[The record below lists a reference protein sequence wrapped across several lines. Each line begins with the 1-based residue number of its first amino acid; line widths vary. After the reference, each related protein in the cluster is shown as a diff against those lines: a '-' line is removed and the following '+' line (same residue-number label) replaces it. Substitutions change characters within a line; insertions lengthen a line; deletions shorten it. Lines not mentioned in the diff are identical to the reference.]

1 MRRFIL
7 TTAVILAGGP
17 AMASSIEMVGSVPVS
32 NSPSIVVMACGDCP
46 IEAEKEKPSYIVPTL
61 GPVEQKAEIIEL
73 DGEKKLFRTE
83 AWMGGSPVVFVS
95 KADGWATDGTMVTA
109 SATTGTPG
117 LSDGIDLEATTAAV
131 VTNADVA
138 PASAAMSSGAQAS
151 GKTLDLSGFELRLN

>member
-7 TTAVILAGGP
+7 TTAVMLASGP
-17 AMASSIEMVGSVPVS
+17 AMASSVEVVGSVPVS
-32 NSPSIVVMACGDCP
+32 NSPSIVVMSCGECP
-46 IEAEKEKPSYIVPTL
+46 IEAEKEKPSYVVPTL
-61 GPVEQKAEIIEL
+61 GAVEQKAEIIEL

-109 SATTGTPG
+109 SAANVTPG

-131 VTNADVA
+131 VTNAGAA
-138 PASAAMSSGAQAS
+138 PDSAAMSSGEPAS
-151 GKTLDLSGFELRLN
+151 DATLDLSGFELRLN

>member
-17 AMASSIEMVGSVPVS
+17 AMASSIEVVGSVPVS
-32 NSPSIVVMACGDCP
+32 NSPSIVVMSCGDCP
-46 IEAEKEKPSYIVPTL
+46 IEAKKEKPSYIVPTL

-109 SATTGTPG
+109 SAASATPG

-131 VTNADVA
+131 VTNAGVA
-138 PASAAMSSGAQAS
+138 PASAAMSSDAGAS